1 MAHVVF
7 SPQKGASSL
16 YEKGGFTGWKVGEC
30 LKGLAL
36 YENRPAAGFFKNA
49 FTLSACGKLA
59 YISHRQEN
67 V

>member
-1 MAHVVF
+1 M
-7 SPQKGASSL
+7 K
-16 YEKGGFTGWKVGEC
+16 
-30 LKGLAL
+30 
-36 YENRPAAGFFKNA
+36 NRPAAGFFKNA